1 MYLSLIFHFQLIG
14 DRIKKKR
21 KELNLTQEQL
31 ANDLNL
37 TTFYIS
43 KIENGKATA
52 TLDTLALIAYHL
64 HLDLAYLITG
74 TSTLE
79 EKYYID
85 ELNDVCSK
93 ATKKQLDLIIKL
105 SKAVLDD

>member
-1 MYLSLIFHFQLIG
+1 MLNSTVDYKLIG
-14 DRIKKKR
+14 NRVKRKR

-31 ANDLNL
+31 ANELNL

-52 TLDTLALIAYHL
+52 TLDTLALIAYRL
-64 HLDLAYLITG
+64 QLDLAYLITG

-79 EKYYID
+79 ETYYID
-85 ELNDVCSK
+85 ELNNICSK
-93 ATKKQLDLIIKL
+93 ATKKQLNLIIKL
-105 SKAVLDD
+105 AEAVLND